1 MYLPR
6 VQTEFKAPK
15 RKKQKMFMHHT
26 LHVSMLASS
35 IDFILP
41 FLKKNA
47 FDNVSR
53 PQQSFCVEYMT
64 FWESHF
70 MTKGSVYL

>member
-1 MYLPR
+1 
-6 VQTEFKAPK
+6 
-15 RKKQKMFMHHT
+15 MHHT